1 MVLARILSKALPRQA
16 QEMVLTRFDLFNR
29 RKFLAVAWVAL
40 ALTIM
45 LAACLGPREAQARPT
60 SREFIAQALSN
71 PTGATPGDASLDAAQ
86 TDPSGS
92 LDSAKTSLDQI
103 EAQLGSDS
111 LTDADLLKLRAALDP
126 VQAELQA
133 IIAAVTPKLNAV
145 KARLEQIGP
154 APDPKANPAAAP
166 EDPAVTA
173 ERVETSKAVAANDDL
188 IKRANVAL
196 LRDNQLAGAI
206 ADHRRALFAASVF
219 KSSSSIVA
227 PSLWI
232 EAVGD
237 APRRWSLATASFGE
251 ALSDAAQALAG
262 RAAFYF
268 AAMLAGLI
276 AATLI
281 ATRLARKVL
290 AQNGSEPS
298 EFRKALTAFW
308 IAISRTAIPVVAIG
322 SLAALCHWFGF
333 SADALKPLPEAV
345 FTAVVAW
352 SLALGLGRALL
363 APHRP
368 AWRPVD
374 LSDRV
379 AQRLMSLLITLAA
392 LITVGRLIEAL
403 VEMVGASLAL
413 SVATRGSFTLLV
425 GAALVRGLYGIAA
438 APDDSGDS
446 HHPAN
451 LVDESP
457 WWPAIRFAVWG
468 ATGLLIMAD
477 LFGYVAFSAFL
488 VNQIAWTALISSLL
502 FLLLKLVSEGFAEAF
517 KPNSRLSRALV
528 ASVGLRRE
536 SLAQIAA
543 LMSGAL
549 TLGLYAIA
557 AGLIVAPWGV
567 QSHDMISAIK
577 QAFFGFQLGD
587 VTVSP
592 SGVLAALV
600 LFALGYS
607 ITHAIQTWLEKSYLP
622 LTSIDQ
628 GLKVSIRTSV
638 GYIGVTLSLLF
649 AVAFVGINLSN
660 LAYIAGALSVG
671 IGLGLQGVV
680 ANFVS
685 GLILLWERAIKV
697 GDLVVVGGEQG
708 FVRRINVRATE
719 IETYDRG
726 TVIVPNNNLMTGVVK
741 NFVRGD
747 RIGRVRIE
755 LHFAAGVDPERI
767 REVLLDIARAHDE
780 IVGIPAPIV
789 LFTGFNANALDFVLI
804 GYVANVERVDRIR
817 SDLLFSAFARL
828 QEEGLP
834 PASTNT
840 TLDIDFSQLAP
851 ALNRLI
857 EQKAESQ
864 A

>member
-1 MVLARILSKALPRQA
+1 MRFFGGPGRGPKKAS
-16 QEMVLTRFDLFNR
+16 LFAALQI
-29 RKFLAVAWVAL
+29 FSLVL
-40 ALTIM
+40 ALTAS
-45 LAACLGPREAQARPT
+45 AAAGEKNANRPTPRE
-60 SREFIAQALSN
+60 FLAQALTN
-71 PTGATPGDASLDAAQ
+71 PAGAPALNPDAAQSDPAGSLDAAKQ
-86 TDPSGS
+86 
-92 LDSAKTSLDQI
+92 ALDQI
-103 EAQLGSDS
+103 EAQLGSDR
-111 LTDADLLKLRAALDP
+111 LADADLLKLRAQLDP
-126 VQAELQA
+126 VQAQLQA

-145 KARLEQIGP
+145 KARLDQMGP

-173 ERVETSKAVAANDDL
+173 ERADISKAVAANEDL

-196 LRDNQLAGAI
+196 LRDSQLGGVI
-206 ADHRRALFAASVF
+206 AERRRALFAASVF

-237 APRRWSLATASFGE
+237 APRGLTMAQASFGAAASE
-251 ALSDAAQALAG
+251 AFNALGG
-262 RAAFYF
+262 RAALYF
-268 AAMLAGLI
+268 SVMLLGLVGATALAFRLAGKIL
-276 AATLI
+276 
-281 ATRLARKVL
+281 TRD
-290 AQNGSEPS
+290 SEAPS
-298 EFRKALTAFW
+298 EFRKSLAALWMGF
-308 IAISRTAIPVVAIG
+308 SRTAIPVAA
-322 SLAALCHWFGF
+322 LAALGALCHWFGF
-333 SADALKPLPEAV
+333 SGDALRPLPEAI
-345 FTAVVAW
+345 FTAALAW
-352 SLALGLGRALL
+352 SLALGLGRAVL
-363 APHRP
+363 APTRP

-379 AQRLMSLLITLAA
+379 AQRLMSLLIALAT
-392 LITVGRLIEAL
+392 LITLGRLVEAT

-413 SVATRGSFTLLV
+413 SVVARGSFTLLV

-438 APDDSGDS
+438 APEEQGDLA
-446 HHPAN
+446 HPAN
-451 LVDESP
+451 LEDESP
-457 WWPAIRFAVWG
+457 WWPAIRFTVWS
-468 ATGLLIMAD
+468 ATGLLILAD

-488 VNQIAWTALISSLL
+488 VNQIAWTALVASLL

-517 KPNSRLSRALV
+517 KPQSRLSRALV

-536 SLAQIAA
+536 SMAQIAA
-543 LMSGAL
+543 LLSGAL
-549 TLGLYAIA
+549 TMALYILA
-557 AGLIVAPWGV
+557 AALIVAPWGV
-567 QSHDMISAIK
+567 QSHDMISAIE

-607 ITHAIQTWLEKSYLP
+607 VTHAIQSWLEKSYLP
-622 LTSIDQ
+622 LTSLDQ
-628 GLKVSIRTSV
+628 GLKVSIKTSV

-755 LHFAAGVDPERI
+755 LQFAAGADPQKI
-767 REVLLDIARAHDE
+767 REILLDIARSHDE

-789 LFTGFNANALDFVLI
+789 LFIGFSANALDFVLI

-817 SDLLFSAFARL
+817 SDLLFAAFARL
-828 QEEGLP
+828 QSEGLP

-840 TLDIDFSQLAP
+840 TLDLDLGQLAP
-851 ALNRLI
+851 ALDRYFARKI
-857 EQKAESQ
+857 ESEA
-864 A
+864 